1 MHLVNGK
8 YYIQEFEVENLTK
21 EFGTPLYVY
30 DGHKIEEQ
38 IIKMRSAFEGV
49 DLKLK
54 YACKALTNLSILK
67 LMRKN
72 GIDID
77 VVSIEEALLALKVG
91 YLPAQ
96 IQYTPSGV
104 AFSEVQK
111 AVELGLRI
119 NLDSIPLLEKFGET
133 YGNSLPIAIR
143 LNPSI
148 MAGGNLKISTGH
160 ADSKF
165 GISIE
170 QIETVVEL
178 VKKYDLKVTGLHQH
192 NGSDFKSASVIVDA
206 MKKSFEVAFKYFPDL
221 EFIDMGSG
229 FKVAYSEDDHVT
241 DMEDLGKDV
250 VSTFNHFVKEYGKN
264 VQLWFE
270 PGKFLVSECG
280 ILLVNTNV
288 VKYNPTRNF
297 VHVDS
302 GLNHLIRPMM
312 YDAYHEIVNISN
324 PAGEVKETY
333 DVVGYICETDT
344 LGKDRSLPKVEEG
357 HVLGIKN
364 AGAYAFSMS
373 SNYNSR
379 IKPAEVLI
387 YHGKAQ
393 LIRKRETF
401 EDILKNQIE
410 VEF

>member
-8 YYIQEFEVENLTK
+8 YYIQEFEVENLAK

-38 IIKMRSAFEGV
+38 IVKMRSAFEGV
-49 DLKLK
+49 DLKIK

-72 GIDID
+72 GIEID
-77 VVSIEEALLALKVG
+77 VVSVEEARLALKAG
-91 YLPAQ
+91 YIPSE

-104 AFSEVQK
+104 AFSEVQE
-111 AVELGLRI
+111 AVGLGLRI
-119 NLDSIPLLEKFGET
+119 NLDSIPLLEKFGEV

-165 GISIE
+165 GISIQ
-170 QIETVVEL
+170 QIDQVMDL
-178 VKKYDLKVTGLHQH
+178 IRKYDLKVVGLHQH
-192 NGSDFKSASVIVDA
+192 NGSDFKSADVIIEA
-206 MKKSFEVAFKYFPDL
+206 MQKSFEVAFRYFPDL

-229 FKVAYSEDDHVT
+229 FKVAYSENDYVT
-241 DMEDLGKDV
+241 DMEDLGKEV
-250 VSTFNHFVKEYGKN
+250 VTVFNTFVKEYGKN

-280 ILLVNTNV
+280 LLLTHVNV
-288 VKYNPTRNF
+288 VKYNPSRNF
-297 VHVDS
+297 VHLDS

-312 YDAYHEIVNISN
+312 YDAFHDIVNISN
-324 PAGEVKETY
+324 PEGNVRELY
-333 DVVGYICETDT
+333 DIVGYICETDT
-344 LGKDRSLPKVEEG
+344 FGKDRLLPETKEG
-357 HVLGIKN
+357 HILGIRN

-387 YHGKAQ
+387 YHGKVH

-401 EDILKNQIE
+401 EDILRNQVE
-410 VEF
+410 VDI